1 MIDKTLTKGRAM
13 RFFVDFCGKDVTI
26 LLCNIRDHLPQ
37 PPARQEHGKSGEELL
52 C

>member
-26 LLCNIRDHLPQ
+26 LLCIFETICRS